1 MHRLATTYPSLFQL
15 PTMGSNNHHDDT
27 PRCSK
32 GVLVMFLGVF
42 ALGMLI
48 VLFSFSEHA
57 HSPLLR
63 TSASSSFFDL
73 IIEDA
78 KGNSFPIKNMI
89 THPGAPSEKLYLITN
104 LASNCGLTYK
114 NYPELQKLYERYQDR
129 GFEVLGFPCN
139 DFKEQEPGIFPT
151 QFHPTPT
158 PIFQLHSNVTLN
170 HLY

>member
-1 MHRLATTYPSLFQL
+1 
-15 PTMGSNNHHDDT
+15 MGSNNHHDDT